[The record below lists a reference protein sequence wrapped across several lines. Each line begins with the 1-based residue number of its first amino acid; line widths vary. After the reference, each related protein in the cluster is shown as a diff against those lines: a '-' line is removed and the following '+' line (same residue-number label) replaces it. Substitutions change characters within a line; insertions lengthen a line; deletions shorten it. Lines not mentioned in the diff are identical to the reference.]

1 LLPHI
6 TKIYE
11 RILERRLRSLV
22 EERLGEWQYGFRP
35 NRSTADL
42 IFIMKMI
49 LEKTWEYNDRTY
61 LAFLDLE
68 KAFDRVPRK
77 KLWKAVEKAEYG
89 IPPILR
95 RAIRGMYRKIK
106 FLLLLPTG

>member
-1 LLPHI
+1 M
-6 TKIYE
+6 
-11 RILERRLRSLV
+11 V
-22 EERLGEWQYGFRP
+22 EESLGEWQYGFRP
-35 NRSTADL
+35 NRNTADL
-42 IFIMKMI
+42 IFSMKMI
-49 LEKTWEYNDRTY
+49 LEKTWKYNDRTY
-61 LAFLDLE
+61 VVFLDLE

-77 KLWKAVEKAEYG
+77 KLWKAMEKAEYG